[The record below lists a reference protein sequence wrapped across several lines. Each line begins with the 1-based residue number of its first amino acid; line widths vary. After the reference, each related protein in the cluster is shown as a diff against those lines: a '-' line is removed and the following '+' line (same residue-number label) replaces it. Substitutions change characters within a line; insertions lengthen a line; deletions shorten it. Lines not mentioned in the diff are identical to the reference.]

1 MSGIS
6 IAKNRH
12 VSLCEALD
20 RILNTGIVAGGK
32 ITISVAEVDLIFL
45 GLQLV
50 LTSIENTGETRN
62 PPDKSNLLGGG
73 ASRGPPEAITPAA
86 ELPAG
91 QAQSRPPLPTQPRR
105 APAGNSEW
113 APNPAPRVGSF
124 ENREGGCLA
133 TPEHETATRTASPIR
148 KNIDPGQV
156 KNGLGQLVLTLI
168 KLLHELLERQALR
181 RIEAGSLNPAEI
193 ERLGITLMEQAQE
206 IERLRQAFGLEPGDL
221 NLDLG
226 PLGKLM

>member
-6 IAKNRH
+6 IAKSRH

-50 LTSIENTGETRN
+50 LTSIESAGETRN
-62 PPDKSNLLGGG
+62 SKNESNFLGDGT
-73 ASRGPPEAITPAA
+73 SRGPPQVIAPAA
-86 ELPAG
+86 ELSEVQTP
-91 QAQSRPPLPTQPRR
+91 SRPALLPPQPS
-105 APAGNSEW
+105 APAGNSPWPPRCESL
-113 APNPAPRVGSF
+113 ANP
-124 ENREGGCLA
+124 EGRSWI
-133 TPEHETATRTASPIR
+133 TPQDETATQPAPPVR

-156 KNGLGQLVLTLI
+156 KNGLGQLVLTLM

-181 RIEAGSLNPAEI
+181 RIEAGSLYPAEI
-193 ERLGITLMEQAQE
+193 ERLGITLKEQALE

-226 PLGKLM
+226 PLGKLL

>member
-6 IAKNRH
+6 MVKNRH

-20 RILNTGIVAGGK
+20 CVLNTGIVAGGK

-45 GLQLV
+45 GLQLI
-50 LTSIENTGETRN
+50 LTSIKNTGETRN
-62 PPDKSNLLGGG
+62 PPDESNLLEGG
-73 ASRGPPEAITPAA
+73 ASRGPPAAIKPAA

-91 QAQSRPPLPTQPRR
+91 QALSRPARPLEPRR

-113 APNPAPRVGSF
+113 TPNSASHAGSF
-124 ENREGGCLA
+124 ANREGGSRV
-133 TPEHETATRTASPIR
+133 TPEGEPATRAASSLR

-156 KNGLGQLVLTLI
+156 KNGLGQLVLTLV

-181 RIEAGSLNPAEI
+181 RMETGSLDPAEI

>member
-6 IAKNRH
+6 IAKNRR

-50 LTSIENTGETRN
+50 LTSIESTGETRN
-62 PPDKSNLLGGG
+62 SPAESNLLGGG
-73 ASRGPPEAITPAA
+73 ASQGPARAIKPAA

-91 QAQSRPPLPTQPRR
+91 QAQSRPAWRPRPR
-105 APAGNSEW
+105 PAPAGNSEW
-113 APNPAPRVGSF
+113 APNPAPRAGSW
-124 ENREGGCLA
+124 ENREGGCWIA
-133 TPEHETATRTASPIR
+133 NEGETAARSASPVR
-148 KNIDPGQV
+148 QNIDPGQV
-156 KNGLGQLVLTLI
+156 KNGLGQLVLTLM

-181 RIEAGSLNPAEI
+181 RIEAGSLNPVEI

-226 PLGKLM
+226 PLGQLM